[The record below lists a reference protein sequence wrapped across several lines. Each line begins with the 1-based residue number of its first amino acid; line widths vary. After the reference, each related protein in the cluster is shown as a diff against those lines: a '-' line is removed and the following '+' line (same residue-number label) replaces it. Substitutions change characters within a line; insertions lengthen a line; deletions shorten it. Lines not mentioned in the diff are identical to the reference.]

1 MRLMLFFK
9 LVILSL
15 CASLLFFALAPESTL
30 VDTLKLMAFGTV
42 SSIAVTAFYPDIR
55 GIKLGDKVSVVNSS
69 STPGILGR
77 LGKAMAHC
85 KKNDRVKIVLDNGGE
100 ILGIVESYSGLISP
114 PKIRAI
120 YEERLVD

>member
-1 MRLMLFFK
+1 MLFFK